1 MNKWN
6 IHLSSQRVLLCLCWN
21 REVTRN
27 CVHTYTHTYVHIQC
41 TIKFNISNQHKLSKW
56 CWDKWPSIWGNKITQ
71 TFSLYLSYIK
81 DLNDFRDFPGGPEV
95 KILHF
100 HCRELQIPQSSD
112 WGTKSWIKHIFMSEA
127 EIKRNSLIGRRRKHQ
142 QNVTKVK

>member
-41 TIKFNISNQHKLSKW
+41 TIKFNISNQHKRSVNGAGTNGH
-56 CWDKWPSIWGNKITQ
+56 PYG
-71 TFSLYLSYIK
+71 
-81 DLNDFRDFPGGPEV
+81 
-95 KILHF
+95 
-100 HCRELQIPQSSD
+100 
-112 WGTKSWIKHIFMSEA
+112 GTKSL
-127 EIKRNSLIGRRRKHQ
+127 RPL
-142 QNVTKVK
+142 VYT